1 MLSILYVYILCMLV
15 HDLRGDVVLVHAE
28 CVLTV
33 CVYAVLVRMCSLLY
47 ISVLYAVYRV
57 FVLVS
62 QTGELRCVLAGYTR
76 QSYTLLQ
83 L

>member
-1 MLSILYVYILCMLV
+1 M
-15 HDLRGDVVLVHAE
+15 HAE

-76 QSYTLLQ
+76 QSYTLLHGGSGHLTVSHSVSLASHIYQ
-83 L
+83 SKFQ

>member
-47 ISVLYAVYRV
+47 NYKCVV
-57 FVLVS
+57 
-62 QTGELRCVLAGYTR
+62 RCL
-76 QSYTLLQ
+76 
-83 L
+83 